1 MFSIIYMKT
10 KKNIKKYKYSTNFK
24 EQIVIKFLVVLNM
37 TKLYHWK
44 TYNYAAHK
52 ASDELYEVL
61 SKNIDRF
68 VEVMLGKLN
77 GERVNLEN
85 VKTIPLIDFPSGNHF
100 DDDMISELT
109 LFKSYL
115 VELDNKP
122 FLNSMTNSDLF
133 TIRDEMLAS
142 INQFLYLLSLK

>member
-1 MFSIIYMKT
+1 
-10 KKNIKKYKYSTNFK
+10 
-24 EQIVIKFLVVLNM
+24 M

-122 FLNSMTNSDLF
+122 FLNSDN
-133 TIRDEMLAS
+133 
-142 INQFLYLLSLK
+142 

>member
-1 MFSIIYMKT
+1 MFRYYMRT
-10 KKNIKKYKYSTNFK
+10 RKNIYKKYKHNNFK
-24 EQIVIKFLVVLNM
+24 EQIVMKFLIVLNM

-44 TYNYAAHK
+44 TCNYAAHK
-52 ASDELYEVL
+52 ASDELHDAL

-85 VKTIPLIDFPSGNHF
+85 VKSIPLIDFPSGNHF
-100 DDDMISELT
+100 DTNMKFELNH
-109 LFKSYL
+109 FKSYL
-115 VELDNKP
+115 VNLDNEP
-122 FLNSMTNSDLF
+122 FIKSMSNSDLF
-133 TIRDEMLAS
+133 TIRDEILAS

>member
-1 MFSIIYMKT
+1 MKT

>member
-1 MFSIIYMKT
+1 MRT
-10 KKNIKKYKYSTNFK
+10 RKNIYKKYKHNNFK
-24 EQIVIKFLVVLNM
+24 EQIVMKFLIILNM

-44 TYNYAAHK
+44 TCNYSAHK
-52 ASDELYEVL
+52 ASDELHDAL

-85 VKTIPLIDFPSGNHF
+85 VKSMPLIDFPSGEHF
-100 DDDMISELT
+100 NNDMKKQLT
-109 LFKSYL
+109 NFKSYL
-115 VELDNKP
+115 VNLDNEP
-122 FLNSMTNSDLF
+122 FMKSMSNSDLF
-133 TIRDEMLAS
+133 TIRDEILAS